1 TDTATTEIYTLS
13 LHDAL
18 PILSDKGTPS
28 ADWHWACPAQLELVS
43 TSRGGVRCLT
53 GVRQRHTFSGLALG
67 LNPSAGA
74 REHLQSV
81 CEVFDRCPTKAHLQ
95 RTGTGF
101 EPLSWSSLAPP
112 EGVFGRRSEVRRST
126 LSTLDS

>member
-53 GVRQRHTFSGLALG
+53 GVRQMHTFNGLALG

-74 REHLQSV
+74 RWHLQRG

-95 RTGTGF
+95 RTGTGLA
-101 EPLSWSSLAPP
+101 PLSW
-112 EGVFGRRSEVRRST
+112 
-126 LSTLDS
+126 

>member
-1 TDTATTEIYTLS
+1 MSWPCSAGAREN
-13 LHDAL
+13 LHRGCEVIDMCPTKAHL
-18 PILSDKGTPS
+18 QRTV
-28 ADWHWACPAQLELVS
+28 HWAGPAQLELVS

-74 REHLQSV
+74 RWHLKRG

-95 RTGTGF
+95 RTVHWAGPAQLELVSTSRG
-101 EPLSWSSLAPP
+101 
-112 EGVFGRRSEVRRST
+112 GVN
-126 LSTLDS
+126 